1 MCAFTSRIQSTQ
13 ETVAATA
20 MEMAKTK
27 QTNHT
32 QRKETRIYFLHEANL
47 GPFWTTE
54 SAMQQKI
61 CEGGDYQHDMN
72 IGDATSMTDNP
83 NSGIMTAIT
92 TEIVIFNMKHSH
104 IYLMITS

>member
-1 MCAFTSRIQSTQ
+1 
-13 ETVAATA
+13 
-20 MEMAKTK
+20 
-27 QTNHT
+27 
-32 QRKETRIYFLHEANL
+32 
-47 GPFWTTE
+47 
-54 SAMQQKI
+54 
-61 CEGGDYQHDMN
+61 MN